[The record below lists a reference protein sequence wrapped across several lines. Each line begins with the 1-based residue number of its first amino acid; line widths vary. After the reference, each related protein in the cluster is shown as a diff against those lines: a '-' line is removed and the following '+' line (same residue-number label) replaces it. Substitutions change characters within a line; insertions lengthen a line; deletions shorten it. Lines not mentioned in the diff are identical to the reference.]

1 MSAGRVMVWHRFHGY
16 AWSVRLACV
25 TAFVLMAIGTVQAA
39 SLDPSLLPKIQAAT
53 FEVVAAKPVVD
64 PLTYEKPLPLDLLP
78 YQERNDKYH
87 SIGTAFAIGHG
98 RYVTA
103 AHVLRIGFG
112 SLWGEPALRDASGH
126 VFAIDKIEKYSL
138 RKDFVVFSLT
148 TQPST
153 AALEIDTK
161 PALNQVVY
169 AVGNALGTGVIIRDG
184 LYTSTTPEDQDGSW
198 KWLRF
203 SAAASPGNSGGPLL
217 DSSGKLIGVV
227 LMKSA
232 NENLNYA
239 LPISEVL
246 DAPDRLAVIDQR
258 LPYQFDVFD
267 ATLTGTFK
275 AQFALPLSFA
285 DFSARFLQLEDA
297 FVDQQLKALLTK
309 ESARL
314 FPRGD
319 GSHHL
324 LDSVPS
330 LENFPEVIVR
340 NNSGEWGPAVKRGP
354 KTTLSDNGYIAI
366 GMAGHSLL
374 FHLRKPDSVTA
385 AQLYNDPAQLIN
397 QIAKVGVFKRKVG
410 SEHVNITGLGKP
422 SQDTLYMDTW
432 KRHWQV
438 RVWPLAFGNALVVTC
453 SLPVPDGY
461 VTLLQFAPAGD
472 LHEHLTDMQALTDF
486 VRVAYDGTLAQWKDY
501 LQNTALLPTVFSNI
515 QIDADYDHRFSYASK
530 RLSFAFTPALQ
541 KITPNS
547 KLTLGFGYFGA
558 GAQRTWGVGNV
569 QVAADANT
577 PDRITIQRHV
587 LPSSELDDSFKSGW
601 DKVAQ
606 RQHPFEG
613 VPYRMNDRLRVA
625 SVVGPPASAAPKLLY
640 TAFYGAA
647 GSRSPADLSAGLALL
662 LKDLHVL
669 EH

>member
-1 MSAGRVMVWHRFHGY
+1 MSVERVMDRHRFAGC
-16 AWSVRLACV
+16 AWSLRLACV
-25 TAFVLMAIGTVQAA
+25 AIVALVAVGTVQAA

-53 FEVVAAKPVVD
+53 FEVVAAKPAVD
-64 PLTYEKPLPLDLLP
+64 PLTYEKALPLDLLP

-103 AHVLRIGFG
+103 AHVLRVGFG

-138 RKDFVVFSLT
+138 RKDFVVFTLT
-148 TQPST
+148 TQPD
-153 AALEIDTK
+153 APPLDVDTK
-161 PALNQVVY
+161 PVLNQVVY
-169 AVGNALGTGVIIRDG
+169 AVGNALGTGVVIRDG
-184 LYTSTTPEDQDGSW
+184 LYTSATPEDQDGSW

-246 DAPDRLAVIDQR
+246 NAPDHVAVIDKR

-267 ATLTGTFK
+267 TTLTGTFK

-285 DFSARFLQLEDA
+285 QFSARFLQLEDA

-314 FPRGD
+314 FPNGD

-330 LENFPEVIVR
+330 LDSFPEIIVR
-340 NNSGEWGPAVKRGP
+340 NHSGEWAPAVKRGP
-354 KTTLSDNGYIAI
+354 KTTLSDNGYVSI
-366 GMAGHSLL
+366 GMLGHNLL
-374 FHLRKPDSVTA
+374 FHLRKPDNVSA
-385 AQLYNDPAQLIN
+385 AQLYSDPAQWIN
-397 QIAKVGVFKRKVG
+397 QVAKVGIFKRKVG
-410 SEHVNITGLGKP
+410 TENVNITAFGKP
-422 SQDTLYMDTW
+422 SQDTLYTDKW
-432 KRHWQV
+432 QRHWQV
-438 RVWPLAFGNALVVTC
+438 RVWPLPFGNALVVTC

-472 LHEHLTDMQALTDF
+472 LYEHLADMQAVTDF

-501 LQNTALLPTVFSNI
+501 LQIKALLPAAFSDI
-515 QIDADYDHRFSYASK
+515 HIDADYDHRFSYASK

-547 KLTLGFGYFGA
+547 VLTLGFGYLGD
-558 GAQRTWGVGNV
+558 GAQHTWGVGDV
-569 QVAADANT
+569 RVRADAAL
-577 PDRITIQRHV
+577 PDRINIERHV
-587 LPSSELDDSFKSGW
+587 LPSSELDDSFKSEW
-601 DKVAQ
+601 TKIAQ
-606 RQHPFEG
+606 RQHPFED
-613 VPYRMNDRLRVA
+613 VPYQVNDRLRVA
-625 SVVGPPASAAPKLLY
+625 SVVGPPAAASPKLLY

-647 GSRSPADLSAGLALL
+647 GTHSPAEMSAGLALL
-662 LKDLHVL
+662 LKDLHVR